1 MATVDQTQLVLSS
14 LAQNKTRR
22 APMSTTRHIGA
33 LLIVNFCTVLVAAC
47 IYQPEALQS
56 GPEQLTGAPTATSA
70 CLPGESSI
78 VCRDRLAAEKL
89 PPPPPAQVS
98 GAFQTSEAQ
107 YLLVL
112 TQQALTPQPP
122 PATPEP
128 ILWAGTSIPAED
140 GTWIYRGASAYQPRP
155 LFEVSFEEAAW
166 RLDRTRLISH
176 AIDGCE
182 LELLALGEGMLEAP
196 RVTFTKL
203 GDFDAEVRAFREA
216 AVVSYGIGI
225 GNYYYSFLL
234 HLPKNSAEAAA
245 ACQLAAESVL
255 STFRLVDGGQ

>member
-1 MATVDQTQLVLSS
+1 M
-14 LAQNKTRR
+14 LALRR
-22 APMSTTRHIGA
+22 LGA
-33 LLIVNFCTVLVAAC
+33 LFFVNLCAVLAAAC
-47 IYQPEALQS
+47 GNQPAAILA
-56 GPEQLTGAPTATSA
+56 GPTQPASAPTATLA

-78 VCRDRLAAEKL
+78 VCQDRLAAEKL

-128 ILWAGTSIPAED
+128 ILWAGTSIPAEG

-155 LFEVSFEEAAW
+155 LFEVNFEESAW
-166 RLDRTRLISH
+166 RLDGTRLISLVV
-176 AIDGCE
+176 DDCE
-182 LELLALGEGMLEAP
+182 LELLALPEGLLEAP

-216 AVVSYGIGI
+216 AVVSYGVGI
-225 GNYYYSFLL
+225 GNYYYSFRLD
-234 HLPKNSAEAAA
+234 LPKDSAEAAN
-245 ACQLAAESVL
+245 ACQLAAELVL
-255 STFRLVDGGQ
+255 VTFRLAPGEH

>member
-1 MATVDQTQLVLSS
+1 MPITNKGEIM
-14 LAQNKTRR
+14 LALRR
-22 APMSTTRHIGA
+22 LGA
-33 LLIVNFCTVLVAAC
+33 LFFVNLCAVLAAAC
-47 IYQPEALQS
+47 SNQ
-56 GPEQLTGAPTATSA
+56 PTAIPAGTTQPASASTATLA

-78 VCRDRLAAEKL
+78 VCQDRLAAEKL
-89 PPPPPAQVS
+89 PPPPLAHVS
-98 GAFQTSEAQ
+98 GAFQTREAQ

-128 ILWAGTSIPAED
+128 ILWAGTSIPAEG

-155 LFEVSFEEAAW
+155 LFEVNFEESAW
-166 RLDRTRLISH
+166 RLDGTRLISH

-182 LELLALGEGMLEAP
+182 LELLALAEGMLEAA

-203 GDFDAEVRAFREA
+203 GDFDAEVRAFRQA
-216 AVVSYGIGI
+216 AVISYGIGM
-225 GNYYYSFLL
+225 GNYYYLFRLE
-234 HLPKNSAEAAA
+234 LPKNNSKAAD

-255 STFRLVDGGQ
+255 STFRLVEGGQ